1 MAPAIENSFAAP
13 VFALKTGPRAQGI
26 SSFESSGT
34 PPKIVPSPPTT
45 PWAPFW
51 NVLVGVPVR
60 NFATAPLPTKA
71 SAAVLFLTV
80 SIEDVTLTCADEFV
94 PPPAVTVPPSVA
106 EMSLR
111 NTDTAIP
118 TPTSPS
124 S

>member
-13 VFALKTGPRAQGI
+13 VFALKTGFPSLGI

-71 SAAVLFLTV
+71 SAAVLLLMV
-80 SIEDVTLTCADEFV
+80 SIEELTLTCPAWFV
-94 PPPAVTVPPSVA
+94 ALPTDTVPPSVA
-106 EMSLR
+106 ETSL
-111 NTDTAIP
+111 
-118 TPTSPS
+118 
-124 S
+124 